1 MSALIDVKELKE
13 LMEQPNIKI
22 LDASITFQIPSES
35 EKIKDKWI
43 PGALRFDYDN
53 DFCLHDSP
61 LPHMMPKEACFN
73 HSAKQLGLNND
84 DLIVVYDNSGT
95 LAAPRAWW
103 MFKAMGH
110 ENVRILNGG
119 LPAWIDAGFDVC
131 EQISTPRTLGDFSG
145 VLSKTAFLNAASVL
159 DHANNQSANIID
171 ARSKARFLGQ
181 VPEPREGLRSG
192 HIPTS
197 RCLPFQDLIENNQ
210 IKSPEA
216 LTSII
221 ASLTLNAEKTTIFS
235 CGSGVTAC
243 IVLLAAYESGYQNLS
258 VYDGSWTEWGA
269 DASLPIEC

>member
-1 MSALIDVKELKE
+1 MSALINVNELKE
-13 LMEQPNIKI
+13 LMGQPNLKV

-35 EKIKDKWI
+35 EKIIDKWI

-61 LPHMMPKEACFN
+61 LPHMMPKESCFN
-73 HSAKQLGLNND
+73 ESAKQLGLNND

-119 LPAWIDAGFDVC
+119 LPAWIDAGFDVF

-145 VLSKTAFLNAASVL
+145 VLSKSAFLNAASVL
-159 DHANNQSANIID
+159 DHANNRSANIID

-197 RCLPFQDLIENNQ
+197 LCLPFQDLIENNQ

-216 LTSII
+216 LTSIV
-221 ASLTLNAEKTTIFS
+221 ASLSLDTEKTTIFS

-269 DASLPIEC
+269 DTSLPIEC

>member
-1 MSALIDVKELKE
+1 MPALIDVNELKE
-13 LMEQPNIKI
+13 LMGQPNLKI

-61 LPHMMPKEACFN
+61 LPHMMPKETCFN
-73 HSAKQLGLNND
+73 ESAKQLGLNND

-145 VLSKTAFLNAASVL
+145 VLSKSAFLNAASVL
-159 DHANNQSANIID
+159 DHVNNRSANIID

-181 VPEPREGLRSG
+181 VPEPRQGLRSG

-197 RCLPFQDLIENNQ
+197 LCLPFQDLIENNQ

-216 LTSII
+216 LTSIV
-221 ASLTLNAEKTTIFS
+221 ASLSLDTEKTTIFS

-269 DASLPIEC
+269 DTSLPIEC

>member
-1 MSALIDVKELKE
+1 MSALINVNELKE
-13 LMEQPNIKI
+13 LMGQPNLKV

-61 LPHMMPKEACFN
+61 LPHMMPKEASFN
-73 HSAKQLGLNND
+73 ESAKQLGLNND

-131 EQISTPRTLGDFSG
+131 EQLSTPHTLGNFSG
-145 VLSKTAFLNAASVL
+145 VLSKSAFLDAASVL
-159 DHANNQSANIID
+159 DHANSRSANIID

-181 VPEPREGLRSG
+181 VPEPRQGLRSG
-192 HIPTS
+192 HIPS
-197 RCLPFQDLIENNQ
+197 SLCLPFQDLIENNQ

-216 LTSII
+216 LTSIV
-221 ASLTLNAEKTTIFS
+221 ASLSLDSDKSTIFS

-269 DASLPIEC
+269 DTSLPIEC

>member
-1 MSALIDVKELKE
+1 MSALINVNELKE
-13 LMEQPNIKI
+13 LMGQPNLKV

-35 EKIKDKWI
+35 EKIIDKWI

-61 LPHMMPKEACFN
+61 LPHMMPKESCFN
-73 HSAKQLGLNND
+73 ESAKQLGLNND

-145 VLSKTAFLNAASVL
+145 VLSKSAFLNAASVL
-159 DHANNQSANIID
+159 DHVNNRSANIID

-192 HIPTS
+192 HIPMS
-197 RCLPFQDLIENNQ
+197 LCLPFQDLIENNQ

-216 LTSII
+216 LTSIV
-221 ASLTLNAEKTTIFS
+221 ASLSLDTEKTTIFS

-269 DASLPIEC
+269 DTSLPIEC